1 MAGPHN
7 LIKARAA
14 GQVVA
19 ESLIF
24 AIEILEL
31 EESLQTLY
39 QLFKANRLHQIVEG
53 SGCKGFN
60 GILYGRVRGDN
71 QHEHRWIDAMKL
83 AQDFYAVAV
92 GKLNVTD
99 PDIVIAFLGHTDGF
113 GRSSGGTDFKTFTHQ
128 ELSQSFPNDG
138 FIFNNQNRLSLS
150 DSSRHGLQTPN
161 YRRGFTKRR
170 TPGRQQNSAQNN
182 RRYGVKT
189 ARFTNEKRSPARP
202 FPHAASSDYPDCSEN
217 PQADELCTQMS
228 PRFLARRLKMSHSID
243 KSRVAALIWKGK
255 ALPSG
260 AMRGCFPMIRVA
272 LTSGSRVIMIPAIL
286 ELFP

>member
-7 LIKARAA
+7 LIKACAA
-14 GQVVA
+14 SQVVA

-24 AIEILEL
+24 AIKILEL
-31 EESLQTLY
+31 EQSLQALY
-39 QLFKANRLHQIVEG
+39 QFFEANWLLRDSQSSGGEG
-53 SGCKGFN
+53 FYR
-60 GILYGRVRGDN
+60 IFDGRVRRDN
-71 QHEHRWIDAMKL
+71 QNEHRWIDAMQL
-83 AQDFYAVAV
+83 AKDFHAIAV
-92 GKLNVTD
+92 GKLNVTN
-99 PDIVIAFLGHTDGF
+99 PDIVIAFLSHTDGF

-128 ELSQSFPNDG
+128 ELCQSLPNDG

-170 TPGRQQNSAQNN
+170 TPGRLQNSAQNN

-202 FPHAASSDYPDCSEN
+202 FSRAASPDCHDCSEN

-228 PRFLARRLKMSHSID
+228 PRFLARRPKMSHSTG
-243 KSRVAALIWKGK
+243 KSRSAA
-255 ALPSG
+255 
-260 AMRGCFPMIRVA
+260 MI
-272 LTSGSRVIMIPAIL
+272 
-286 ELFP
+286 